1 MDTTKAIRRDNQH
14 ETINRKT
21 QQEPAN
27 ESLWLVQ
34 YGLSMDEILYQ
45 LDKVIQCNSCHFFSL
60 NLWSIL
66 SILYLLP
73 YPCRLLVIST
83 ISARTLHWSRFGSHL
98 WSRLGCPRRD
108 PARVAHWRCATGC
121 RWTYI
126 PARILNALVL
136 HYNSMTSSS
145 GWTQRHEKGLVCV
158 SLLLAIWRSS
168 RSRGFRRCI
177 LHLKALKLQPMTD
190 TRCVLIQLSQFR
202 LLSNKWKN
210 MFDALR
216 DAEPIEWSK
225 CTKCA
230 ISMSTKLSVSCST
243 KNFAKLRQAPQT
255 LCPGA
260 IWAAGFGRI
269 LFRCGNKVISNCSKR
284 LWDSQM

>member
-1 MDTTKAIRRDNQH
+1 MSFFLPEFMEYTEYTVSPTVSLQVACFSHHFHQDTSLVEVWQPPLEPPGMPSKRSGPGSSLEMRDGLPLDLHPSSNT
-14 ETINRKT
+14 ECSCASL
-21 QQEPAN
+21 QQ
-27 ESLWLVQ
+27 
-34 YGLSMDEILYQ
+34 YDF
-45 LDKVIQCNSCHFFSL
+45 IQWMNSTS
-60 NLWSIL
+60 WE
-66 SILYLLP
+66 
-73 YPCRLLVIST
+73 
-83 ISARTLHWSRFGSHL
+83 
-98 WSRLGCPRRD
+98 RLG
-108 PARVAHWRCATGC
+108 
-121 RWTYI
+121 
-126 PARILNALVL
+126 
-136 HYNSMTSSS
+136 
-145 GWTQRHEKGLVCV
+145 VCFT
-158 SLLLAIWRSS
+158 LAAIWRSS